1 MKRLILAATAVVAL
15 LSGVSS
21 ANATQFVMWGPVD
34 VDGSFT
40 GVFGNDGVPGD
51 VNGLFS
57 DTFNFALPTGV
68 SSFTATSTFTN
79 DPANDINFTSIRFNG
94 INFGIGSTGQNE
106 FRFLNGVSVASGAPQ
121 QLIVA
126 GTTGGTASYSGV
138 ISFNA
143 AAAAV
148 PEPAAWALMILG
160 FGGTGAML
168 RRRQKVAIAAA

>member
-1 MKRLILAATAVVAL
+1 MKRLILAATAVAAL

-21 ANATQFVMWGPVD
+21 ANAAQTVTWGVPD
-34 VDGSFT
+34 VNGSFT
-40 GVFGNDGVPGD
+40 GMFGNVDITGD

-57 DTFNFALPTGV
+57 DTFNFTLPTGV
-68 SSFTATSTFTN
+68 SSFTVNSTFTD
-79 DPANDINFTSIRFNG
+79 DPANDINFTSVRFNG
-94 INFGIGSTGQNE
+94 LDFGVGSSGQNE
-106 FRFLNGVSVASGAPQ
+106 FRFLNGISVTAGAPQ

-126 GTTGGTASYSGV
+126 GTTGGGGSYNGI

>member
-1 MKRLILAATAVVAL
+1 MKKFMLATTVVAAL
-15 LSGVSS
+15 LSGAST
-21 ANATQFVMWGPVD
+21 ANASQFVMWGPTSPN
-34 VDGSFT
+34 GSFT
-40 GVFGNDGVPGD
+40 GVFGNDGIPGD

-57 DTFNFALPTGV
+57 DTFNFTLPTGV

-79 DPANDINFTSIRFNG
+79 DPQNDINFTSIRFNG
-94 INFGIGSTGQNE
+94 IDFAVGSTGQNE
-106 FRFLNGVSVASGAPQ
+106 FRSLNGVSVTSGSQQ

-126 GTTGGTASYSGV
+126 GTTGGAGSYSGV

-168 RRRQKVAIAAA
+168 RRRRGVAVVAA